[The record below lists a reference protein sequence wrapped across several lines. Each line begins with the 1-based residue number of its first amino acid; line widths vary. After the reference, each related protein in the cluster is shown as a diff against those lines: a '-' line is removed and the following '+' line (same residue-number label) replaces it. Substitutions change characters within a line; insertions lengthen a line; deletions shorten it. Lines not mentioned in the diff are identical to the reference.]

1 VMVLIGDSDLS
12 YLDDAS
18 GSRPAELAGM
28 VLDAAGVGGCVGLP
42 HSAVFADF
50 CDPAMT
56 AEPAPSE
63 VPTFITALEE
73 LKTTPDP
80 GGLLYIEFIGGPIDE
95 NGNMA
100 QLHGI
105 TWSDSQWS
113 YIVTATSPELRAEVV
128 AALVSAARQ
137 A

>member
-1 VMVLIGDSDLS
+1 
-12 YLDDAS
+12 
-18 GSRPAELAGM
+18 
-28 VLDAAGVGGCVGLP
+28 
-42 HSAVFADF
+42 
-50 CDPAMT
+50 
-56 AEPAPSE
+56 

-100 QLHGI
+100 QLYGI